1 MLFSKSSGQFIM
13 FNKFIFVFTGE
24 NLQKSHWRHD
34 GGKNVLVHISRENPM
49 KLVQLIVESV
59 TKSEIN
65 VWAID

>member
-24 NLQKSHWRHD
+24 NLQKSHWRRD